1 LRTERASL
9 TEVVRLSAAL
19 VSLAGLVPGQGVVTS
34 PALSGEEIVA
44 KLAAMDRVRMDRL
57 KDYSSTR
64 YYSLNNE
71 RFHTKAEMTAKMR
84 YFRPGRKE
92 FDIDPESGAGV
103 LQQKVFRRMVDAE
116 LEASDAK
123 MRLATQLTPA
133 NYDFHLE
140 ETGSDRGRRAYV
152 FDISPRALNK
162 FSIRGR
168 VWVDAEDFAITRV
181 EGKPA
186 KNPSFWVR
194 STNFVHIYQKFG
206 DFWLPVSNISQTDV
220 LIFGHTTVEIR
231 YSDYAINQ
239 ADAKAGELPFSS
251 GDPPNPRQR

>member
-1 LRTERASL
+1 MRIERASL
-9 TEVVRLSAAL
+9 TEVARLSAAL
-19 VSLAGLVPGQGVVTS
+19 VSLAGLVPGQGILPS
-34 PALSGEEIVA
+34 PALSGEEIAA
-44 KLAAMDRVRMDRL
+44 KLVVMDRARMDRL
-57 KDYSSTR
+57 KEYTSTR

-71 RFHTKAEMTAKMR
+71 RFHTKAEMKAKMR

-92 FDIDPESGAGV
+92 FDLDPESSSGV

-116 LEASDAK
+116 LEASSGK
-123 MRLATQLTPA
+123 MRLATQITPA
-133 NYDFHLE
+133 NYAFHLE
-140 ETGSDRGRRAYV
+140 GTSSDRGRRAYV
-152 FDISPRALNK
+152 FAISPKALNK

-168 VWVDAEDFAITRV
+168 VWVDAEDFAITRI

-206 DFWLPVSNISQTDV
+206 DFWLPVSDISQTDV

-231 YSDYAINQ
+231 YSDYAINEAGQ
-239 ADAKAGELPFSS
+239 AGSLEVK
-251 GDPPNPRQR
+251 